1 MNQRMRPGAPAAMS
15 ETAAAEAANR
25 QSLRADAVI
34 QALTGAWTK
43 GSAQLLMF
51 KDNSALLRPGLAA
64 LALPPVLCA
73 LALLFAHGV
82 EIQWGPAF
90 FTLLASV
97 FALAGVGTL
106 ASRQR
111 SAGSDALEDTWS
123 QLRPAAPMPTD
134 MTSMTSARAARQRY
148 AHQLGLA
155 QLGLAAL
162 CALPVALRSGAAA
175 LLVVGLGLAVI
186 ALYAV
191 DAVRSRIAPLDEI
204 LAPLCLGPGLVSLT
218 VIAQGQV
225 MVGQDWPVAIAIGCM
240 ALAMIEGHSL
250 RATDSQQGRR
260 TLATLLGQRGA
271 VIVVGVALLVS
282 YTLAVVI
289 SVAGPGLPGAL
300 LALTALPIALISL
313 SGLAVSVY
321 APARAAAA
329 TGLAQAYGWYGLALA
344 AGLTITVISQQITGA
359 IVRAFGG

>member
-43 GSAQLLMF
+43 GSAQLLTF
-51 KDNSALLRPGLAA
+51 KDNSALLRPGLAT

-82 EIQWGPAF
+82 EIQWAPAI

-97 FALAGVGTL
+97 LALAGVGTL

-111 SAGSDALEDTWS
+111 SAGTDAVEDTWS

-134 MTSMTSARAARQRY
+134 MTSARAARQRY
-148 AHQLGLA
+148 ANQLGLA

-162 CALPVALRSGAAA
+162 CAIPVALRSGAAA

-204 LAPLCLGPGLVSLT
+204 IAPLCLGPGLVSLT
-218 VIAQGQV
+218 VIAQGQG

-240 ALAMIEGHSL
+240 ALAMIEGYSL
-250 RATDSQQGRR
+250 RATASQQGRR

-313 SGLAVSVY
+313 SGLVVSVY